1 MRLKKYHRT
10 AIELMIKGELT
21 MDEIAKSVKKSRQAL
36 YKWLEDEDFKAEYD
50 ERIAEIE
57 RRQRRRIC
65 NMAEKALDRQEQI
78 LKKSK
83 NDMAAASVAADV
95 LDRAGYTKE
104 NVVTVGGGA
113 APVQIINDI
122 PRGGEAD
129 EQT

>member
-1 MRLKKYHRT
+1 MKLTKKHKT
-10 AIELMIKGELT
+10 AIELMILGELN
-21 MDEIAKSVKKSRQAL
+21 MDEIARCVKVSRKTL
-36 YKWLEDEDFKAEYD
+36 YNWQQDEDFNAEYD

-78 LKKSK
+78 LEKSK

-113 APVQIINDI
+113 APVQIINNI
-122 PRGGEAD
+122 PKRED
-129 EQT
+129 